1 MTAKFAVPLAAIAA
15 CIIAGLAPLV
25 VDSGTLRLAA
35 EILLVFAMAQMW
47 NLLAG
52 YAGLLSLGHAA
63 FIGLGGYVL
72 YAAADSFNVPIYGG
86 IVLAFIIT
94 GLVSAAV
101 APLLFRLNDAY
112 FAIGTWVFAEI
123 VHILVTKTDMLGG
136 ASGLPLLAMRTMDMS
151 QFPTITFW
159 CASAIGIGTML
170 ATWAIMRA
178 RLGLALVAVRDNAM
192 AAASAGV
199 NVWRSRFAAF
209 VLSGAVC
216 GAAGATYFMSTLFI
230 DPNAAF
236 DVNWT
241 VILLF
246 IVIVGGIGTLS
257 GPVIG
262 TAIYFAL
269 RQSLLDQQGW
279 FLVLMGGVAVL
290 AALLVPR
297 GIAGRNWL
305 PVSLRARLSG
315 RFRSSAAGSAAH
327 GQPSAAPDARN
338 P

>member
-1 MTAKFAVPLAAIAA
+1 MMRKFAFPAVVLLAGVLLAV
-15 CIIAGLAPLV
+15 APLFL
-25 VDSGTLRLAA
+25 DSGTLRLGA

-63 FIGLGGYVL
+63 FIGIGGYAL
-72 YAAADSFNVPIYGG
+72 YAAANNFNVPIYGG
-86 IVLAFIIT
+86 IVIAF
-94 GLVSAAV
+94 LVAGGIAAIV

-123 VHILVTKTDMLGG
+123 VHVLVTKSDWLNGP
-136 ASGLPLLAMRTMDMS
+136 SGLPLLAIRSMNMAE
-151 QFPTITFW
+151 FPSITFW
-159 CASAIGIGTML
+159 CAAALGVGTML
-170 ATWAIMRA
+170 AAWGIMRS
-178 RLGLALVAVRDNAM
+178 RLGLALVAVRDNPV

-199 NVWRSRFAAF
+199 DVWRSRFIAF

-216 GAAGATYFMSTLFI
+216 GAAGGAYFMSALFI

-269 RQSLLDQQGW
+269 REMLLDQQGW

-290 AALLVPR
+290 TALLAPR
-297 GIAGRNWL
+297 GIAGRGLL
-305 PVSLRARLSG
+305 PASWQRRLLG
-315 RFRSSAAGSAAH
+315 AFRPAAAGAGRSV
-327 GQPSAAPDARN
+327 APDAGN